1 MREKEGGRE
10 EREGGRGRGTAMV
23 VAANRWSANRQE
35 THSTVLMWRGRERGG
50 EGVREGEGG
59 EGVREGER
67 VGGGGGR
74 GCYLPWLWLLID
86 GLPMGRQP

>member
-1 MREKEGGRE
+1 
-10 EREGGRGRGTAMV
+10 MV
-23 VAANRWSANRQE
+23 VAADRWSANRQE
-35 THSTVLMWRGRERGG
+35 TLSTVLMWRGRERGRE
-50 EGVREGEGG
+50 EG
-59 EGVREGER
+59 REGER